1 MSVIISI
8 GTAVPHY
15 KNSQVQLAEYMSHM
29 YGLQEEEKRK
39 LKLLHAKSAIDTRY
53 SVLSDFSDEE
63 NASNF
68 FATAEFPEKAPT
80 IDSRLEKYFHHAAPL
95 AVEAIKD
102 CLPSELTLSSITHLI
117 TVSCTGMSAPGMDVE
132 LIKLLGLSKDIKR
145 SSINFMGCY
154 AALHGL
160 QQADYICRADA
171 NAKVLVVCVELC
183 TLHFQS
189 ANTLDNWVANSLF
202 SDGAAAV
209 IITSD
214 ECAKKENISGFR
226 LEKFYSQIISDG
238 HKDMAWQISS
248 KGFLMTLSAY
258 IPQLIEQN
266 LQQFLANTLEG
277 MNVNE
282 KQIVNWA
289 IHPGGRKILDAV
301 VAEIGLHSLDL
312 EASYETLKNYG
323 NMSSPTILFVLNNIF
338 KQQNESSKEQHTF
351 AVAFGPGLVMESVLL
366 KYV

>member
-1 MSVIISI
+1 MSVVISI
-8 GTAVPHY
+8 GTAVPQH
-15 KNSQVQLAEYMSHM
+15 KHSQVQLAEYMSHM
-29 YGLQEEEKRK
+29 YGLQEDEKRK
-39 LKLLHAKSAIDTRY
+39 LKLLHAKSAIDIRY
-53 SVLSDFSDEE
+53 SVLSDFSEKE
-63 NASNF
+63 HASNF
-68 FATAEFPEKAPT
+68 FATAQFPENSPT

-95 AVEAIKD
+95 AGEAIKD
-102 CLPSELTLSSITHLI
+102 CITSDVPLSAITHLI
-117 TVSCTGMSAPGMDVE
+117 TVSCTGMSAPGIDVE
-132 LIKLLGLSKDIKR
+132 LIKILGLSKDIKR

-171 NAKVLVVCVELC
+171 GAKVLVVCVELC

-189 ANTLDNWVANSLF
+189 NNTLDNWVANSLF

-214 ECAKKENISGFR
+214 EFVKRENISGFR
-226 LEKFYSQIISDG
+226 LEKFHSQIISDG

-266 LQQFLANTLEG
+266 LQQFLTNTLEG
-277 MNVNE
+277 MNVD
-282 KQIVNWA
+282 KDQISRWA

-301 VAEIGLHSLDL
+301 TQELAL
-312 EASYETLKNYG
+312 EDKELESAYETLRNYG
-323 NMSSPTILFVLNNIF
+323 NMSSPTILFVLKNIF
-338 KQQNESSKEQHTF
+338 KQQNESSKQQHTF